1 MSRAR
6 WIEHR
11 CLPKFQRINAKTPQI
26 SLQCRKRRNMSL
38 YFLQT
43 PVTMMPKLHKDKRRE
58 NCRPISFIKMSAKFL
73 TKIYRKW
80 IKEHTQIS
88 IIHLDQVD
96 FIPEL
101 HAWLNF
107 YKSLNVIKHMNKM
120 KDRKHMVISL
130 NEDRP

>member
-80 IKEHTQIS
+80 IKEHTQYIYHTPWS
-88 IIHLDQVD
+88 SW
-96 FIPEL
+96 L
-101 HAWLNF
+101 HSRVACMAQPL
-107 YKSLNVIKHMNKM
+107 
-120 KDRKHMVISL
+120 
-130 NEDRP
+130 